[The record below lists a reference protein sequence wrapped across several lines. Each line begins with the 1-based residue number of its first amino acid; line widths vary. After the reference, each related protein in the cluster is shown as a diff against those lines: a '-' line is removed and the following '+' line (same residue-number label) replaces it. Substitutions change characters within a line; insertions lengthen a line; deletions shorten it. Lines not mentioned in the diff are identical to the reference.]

1 MPKKKDKKTKE
12 DNCTEKDKKSEEDSC
27 TEEPIAELGPG
38 WKRVGRERASGTTVY
53 TFLSPE
59 GRVFKTK
66 KDAKKFLV
74 CSS

>member
-59 GRVFKTK
+59 GTEFSRQK
-66 KDAKKFLV
+66 KMQR
-74 CSS
+74 SS